1 MAGILLLPICLKC
14 RQNKPHHTNTSY
26 METQSNDIE
35 IIKNQV
41 ASTYYVITMNI
52 DGITHEESMIF
63 PNVEANCMNWILGH
77 LIYIRNPLLNILG
90 EESVWD
96 SEKFSFY
103 NRGEIAL
110 DHKDKLIS
118 FEDLKSYLKQSQDI
132 LEAKLNTLQSFKPE
146 MVKDISTLSLHEIY
160 HSGQLGYLRR
170 ILGKPGAI
178 K

>member
-1 MAGILLLPICLKC
+1 
-14 RQNKPHHTNTSY
+14 

-41 ASTYYVITMNI
+41 ASTYYVITSNI
-52 DGITHEESMIF
+52 EGITHEESMIF
-63 PNVEANCMNWILGH
+63 PNDEANCMNWILGH

-96 SEKFSFY
+96 SDKFSFY
-103 NRGEIAL
+103 NRGENAL
-110 DHKDKLIS
+110 DHKDELIS
-118 FEDLKSYLKQSQDI
+118 FEDLKSYLKQSQDT
-132 LEAKLNTLQSFKPE
+132 LEAKLNTLESFKPE

>member
-1 MAGILLLPICLKC
+1 MPLRCL
-14 RQNKPHHTNTSY
+14 QNNSYHINTFH

-41 ASTYYVITMNI
+41 ASTYYVITSNI
-52 DGITHEESMIF
+52 EGITHEESMIF
-63 PNVEANCMNWILGH
+63 PNGEANCMNWILGH

-110 DHKDKLIS
+110 DHKDKLIR
-118 FEDLKSYLKQSQDI
+118 FGDLQSYLKQSQDK
-132 LEAKLNTLQSFKPE
+132 LEAKLNTLESFKPE

>member
-1 MAGILLLPICLKC
+1 MEMLLKC
-14 RQNKPHHTNTSY
+14 RRNKDYHINTFH

-41 ASTYYVITMNI
+41 AGTYYVATSNI
-52 DGITHEESMIF
+52 EGITHEESMIF
-63 PNVEANCMNWILGH
+63 PNGEANCMNWILGH

-103 NRGEIAL
+103 NRGEIPL
-110 DHKDKLIS
+110 DRKDELVN
-118 FEDLKSYLKQSQDI
+118 FEDLKSYLKQSQDR
-132 LEAKLNTLQSFKPE
+132 LEAKLNTFENFKPE

>member
-1 MAGILLLPICLKC
+1 
-14 RQNKPHHTNTSY
+14 

-41 ASTYYVITMNI
+41 ASNYYVITMYI

-63 PNVEANCMNWILGH
+63 PNGEANCMNWILGH
-77 LIYIRNPLLNILG
+77 LIQIRNPLLNILG

-96 SEKFSFY
+96 SEKFSCY
-103 NRGEIAL
+103 NRGEMPL
-110 DHKDKLIS
+110 DRKDELVN
-118 FEDLKSYLKQSQDI
+118 FEDLKSYLKQSQDK
-132 LEAKLNTLQSFKPE
+132 LEAKLSTLESFQAE
-146 MVKDISTLSLHEIY
+146 MIKDISTLSLHEIY

>member
-1 MAGILLLPICLKC
+1 
-14 RQNKPHHTNTSY
+14 
-26 METQSNDIE
+26 METQANDVE
-35 IIKNQV
+35 LIKNQV
-41 ASTYYVITMNI
+41 VSTYYVISSNI
-52 DGITHEESMIF
+52 EGITNEESMVF
-63 PNVEANCMNWILGH
+63 PNGEANCMNWILGH

-110 DHKDKLIS
+110 DHKDKLVS
-118 FEDLKSYLKQSQDI
+118 FEELKSYLKQSQDK
-132 LEAKLNTLQSFKPE
+132 LEAKLNTLNSFQTE

>member
-1 MAGILLLPICLKC
+1 MEMLLKC
-14 RQNKPHHTNTSY
+14 LQNNDYNTNTSL

-41 ASTYYVITMNI
+41 ASTYYVITSNI

-63 PNVEANCMNWILGH
+63 PNGEANCMNWILGH

-90 EESVWD
+90 EESVWNSD
-96 SEKFSFY
+96 KFSFY
-103 NRGEIAL
+103 NRGEIAV
-110 DHKDKLIS
+110 DHKDELIS
-118 FEDLKSYLKQSQDI
+118 FEDLKSYLKQSQDR
-132 LEAKLNTLQSFKPE
+132 LEAKLNTLESFKPE